1 LSDDFLW
8 KGGRADLSFDY
19 SNSRVRDPILGT
31 SRAIGNDF
39 RKSYRLD
46 LRQDFEDSSWA
57 IGGAIDYSEVY
68 PSVRIDEV
76 SFYNQSPE
84 ILNLYLENKD
94 VGGLTI
100 RANIWNL
107 LGAKNRLER
116 TIYSDRLSG
125 DVAFSEK
132 RSRSFGYSYTLTI
145 EGTF

>member
-1 LSDDFLW
+1 
-8 KGGRADLSFDY
+8 
-19 SNSRVRDPILGT
+19 LGT

-68 PSVRIDEV
+68 PSVRIDEI

-100 RANIWNL
+100 RANVWNL

-125 DVAFSEK
+125 DVAFSER